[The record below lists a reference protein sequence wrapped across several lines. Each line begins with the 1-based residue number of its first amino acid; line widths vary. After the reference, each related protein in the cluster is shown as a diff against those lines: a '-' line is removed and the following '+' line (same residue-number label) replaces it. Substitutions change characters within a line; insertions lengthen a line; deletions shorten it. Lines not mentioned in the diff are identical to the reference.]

1 MTAAPASG
9 GPWARIRTTFAE
21 YRSLDRRVHWLAF
34 ARAVN
39 TVGFS
44 IVLPFMAVYL
54 HKTRG
59 VSGFGYGAIYF
70 VAGVASALSQGLAG
84 ELADRYGRRVVML
97 TGLCTRAVNLA
108 ALGLAI
114 ERHASIA
121 VLACLVI
128 SNATLRGLF
137 EPAASAAVADLT
149 PPERRV
155 AAYGLQKIG
164 VNVGWALGPAIG
176 GYLTSASY
184 GLMFYCAA
192 PVTLLA
198 AWAAA
203 QVRDADLQRLVARRG
218 EAPAQAANLTGSA
231 SAHSKLPVEFLV
243 LLALAFFMS
252 VATTQVFST
261 LSVYSEELLHLPRS
275 RVGLIYT
282 INGVIVVAL
291 QIPAV
296 ALIGRVGIGRALV
309 FGPVM
314 YALGYV
320 AFGWAGGFAVLATVM
335 AFITLGEM
343 MLSPAQT
350 STAAD
355 LGDPARLGRAM
366 GLFGLAQQFGVS
378 VGPVVGGLAIDH
390 LGHSHI
396 TMWLT
401 LAALPALVA
410 VGYGVMARRIVRRA
424 QR

>member
-97 TGLCTRAVNLA
+97 TGLCSRAVNLA

-121 VLACLVI
+121 VLAALVI

-218 EAPAQAANLTGSA
+218 EVPAHAGISDGAGPQ
-231 SAHSKLPVEFLV
+231 SKLPTEFLV
-243 LLALAFFMS
+243 LLALAFLMS

-261 LSVYSEELLHLPRS
+261 LSVYSEELLHVPRS
-275 RVGLIYT
+275 NVGLIYT

-296 ALIGRVGIGRALV
+296 ALIGRVGVGRALV

-320 AFGWAGGFAVLATVM
+320 AFGWAGGFGLLAAVM

-396 TMWLT
+396 TMWMT

-410 VGYGVMARRIVRRA
+410 VGYGVMARRIVTRA

>member
-97 TGLCTRAVNLA
+97 TGLCSRAVNLA

-121 VLACLVI
+121 VLAALVI

-218 EAPAQAANLTGSA
+218 DVPAHAGISDGAGPQ
-231 SAHSKLPVEFLV
+231 SKLPTEFLV
-243 LLALAFFMS
+243 LLALAFLMS

-261 LSVYSEELLHLPRS
+261 LSVYSEELLHVPRS
-275 RVGLIYT
+275 NVGLIYT

-296 ALIGRVGIGRALV
+296 ALIGRVGVGRALV

-314 YALGYV
+314 YALGDV
-320 AFGWAGGFAVLATVM
+320 AFGWAGGFGLLAAVM

-396 TMWLT
+396 TMWMT

-410 VGYGVMARRIVRRA
+410 VGYGVMARRIVTRA